1 MAYKLISADDNV
13 VEYKTWSNEGSGYS
27 LKVKNLCSGGHAVF
41 EDKPEI
47 PSDYSEQDGI
57 DVLWLDGFDSFEFS
71 SGEKSDELLFDDE
84 VPKNVRK
91 EVMTAWGQSMES
103 GLEDMGWE
111 ESDTEVIF
119 YGKLKVEKA

>member
-13 VEYKTWSNEGSGYS
+13 VEYKTWSNEDTGYS
-27 LKVKNLCSGGHAVF
+27 LKVKNLCSGGQAVF

-47 PSDYSEQDGI
+47 PSDYSEVDGI
-57 DVLWLDGFDSFEFS
+57 DVLWIDGFDSFEYS

-84 VPKNVRK
+84 VPKNVR
-91 EVMTAWGQSMES
+91 EEIITAWNQSMES

-111 ESDTEVIF
+111 ESDTEVFF